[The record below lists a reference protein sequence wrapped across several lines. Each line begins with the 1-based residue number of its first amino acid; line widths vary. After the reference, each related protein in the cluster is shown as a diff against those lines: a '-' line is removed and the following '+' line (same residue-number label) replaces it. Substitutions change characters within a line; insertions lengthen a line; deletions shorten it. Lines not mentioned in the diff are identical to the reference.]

1 LFWYFNLIEV
11 IDSYKTISKSVSAI
25 LLKERKSKFYG
36 YAFPIQDED
45 DVKPILEELRKIY
58 PSANHVCYA
67 WQLGAGNRTY
77 RANDDGEPN
86 NSAGMPIYGQIQ
98 SFGLTNV
105 LVAVVRIFGG
115 TKLGVGGLISAYK
128 NTAQLTLESSK
139 IVERIIKEQL
149 TLNFEYSEMDAVMRF
164 IKKNQL
170 ELITQELHLKCDVTI
185 AVRKKELK
193 KIMDELK
200 SLHKITVSRH

>member
-1 LFWYFNLIEV
+1 V